1 MAPLAGGFMLSLL
14 AVLANP
20 LPAAAVLPPTAPV
33 HVVSW
38 SQWGPDDAL
47 GQYHVVGE
55 VRNDDNPP
63 ASQIRVTASGPGVL
77 ETVEAD
83 AEILAKGEL
92 SPFNVPLSVACSPCT
107 VSVTW
112 ASTTAPPN
120 HKFTVSTN
128 APTTDPNG
136 TQFITGTVTNNNKT
150 ASDYVRVL
158 FTFYDALH
166 RVVDTDQ
173 IPLNNNATD
182 TLDAGDSA
190 SFELVRDAANP
201 GWSLKA
207 VMAESSSPPSL
218 PIVSPTPV
226 PLDAGGVA
234 IGDSTSASLTVNNT
248 GNDDLDVSHLG
259 LGGPNASDYA
269 LDWNNCGGPVVPG
282 DSCVIAIDFTPTAP
296 GTRAATLSLTDEAAD
311 SPQAIALTGE
321 GLAAAA
327 SVLSAVAF
335 GDVVKGAQ
343 PTKNVTVTNSGTL
356 PLHVDISQTGISTG
370 SSDFSADPSGCTA
383 AIAPQHSCIIPV
395 TFAPAVALGDESATL
410 AVFDD
415 AFNSP
420 EQDVPLSAASTDPIL
435 TVSPTSLAFS
445 QGVLGSSAQKTV
457 TVTNTPGKGNLHVGS
472 VSVTGAHA
480 GDFTLQDGCSGQ
492 AVAPSG
498 TCLVGI
504 VFTPQAAGDRGAT
517 LVVTADATNSPKSVT
532 ISAIGTGAALSPS
545 SFDFG
550 SKNVGA
556 TSTPQSF
563 TLTNASS
570 QSLTISGVTVSGDF
584 AKTNASTCSTGFQ
597 VTAVS
602 PCTVVV
608 TFKPSTTGPRTGMLT
623 IDISSPSSRQTASL
637 SGSGVAVTAGW
648 NRSPANMT
656 SSPAIAASGGG
667 RLDAFARGRDM
678 ALYQVSS
685 IDGGTNWGNWSRI
698 PGALSE
704 SPAAVSS
711 AGGRT
716 DVFVRGTDLALYHR
730 FRTNAAAP
738 WSNWEYIRAR
748 MSSAPAVASLGAGKL
763 IVVARGQDLALYV
776 ITSDG
781 SGTGWGQWQR

>member
-1 MAPLAGGFMLSLL
+1 MA
-14 AVLANP
+14 
-20 LPAAAVLPPTAPV
+20 
-33 HVVSW
+33 
-38 SQWGPDDAL
+38 Q
-47 GQYHVVGE
+47 
-55 VRNDDNPP
+55 
-63 ASQIRVTASGPGVL
+63 
-77 ETVEAD
+77 
-83 AEILAKGEL
+83 
-92 SPFNVPLSVACSPCT
+92 
-107 VSVTW
+107 
-112 ASTTAPPN
+112 
-120 HKFTVSTN
+120 
-128 APTTDPNG
+128 
-136 TQFITGTVTNNNKT
+136 
-150 ASDYVRVL
+150 
-158 FTFYDALH
+158 
-166 RVVDTDQ
+166 
-173 IPLNNNATD
+173 
-182 TLDAGDSA
+182 
-190 SFELVRDAANP
+190 
-201 GWSLKA
+201 
-207 VMAESSSPPSL
+207 SSSPPSL

-226 PLDAGGVA
+226 PLDSGGVA

-259 LGGPNASDYA
+259 LGGANASDYA

-327 SVLSAVAF
+327 SVPSAVAF

-343 PTKNVTVTNSGTL
+343 PTRNVTVTNSGTL

-370 SSDFSADPSGCTA
+370 SSDFSANPSGCTA
-383 AIAPQHSCIIPV
+383 AVAPQHSCTIQV

-420 EQDVPLSAASTDPIL
+420 EQDVLLSAASTDPIL

-472 VSVTGAHA
+472 VSVTGQHA

-492 AVAPSG
+492 TVAPSA

-532 ISAIGTGAALSPS
+532 ISATGTGAALSPS

-556 TSTPQSF
+556 TSTPKSF

-570 QSLTISGVTVSGDF
+570 QSLTISSITVSGNF
-584 AKTNASTCSTGFQ
+584 AKTTASTCSPGVPVAAGSSCSVF
-597 VTAVS
+597 
-602 PCTVVV
+602 V
-608 TFKPSTTGPRTGMLT
+608 TFTPLGTGIRSGTLT
-623 IDISSPSSRQTASL
+623 ITDTSPGGAQYPASL
-637 SGSGVAVTAGW
+637 TGTGVQVTAGW
-648 NRSPANMT
+648 NRIPANMT

-698 PGALSE
+698 PGVLSE

-716 DVFVRGTDLALYHR
+716 NVFVRGTDLALYHR
-730 FRTNAAAP
+730 FRTNAAAT
-738 WSNWEYIRAR
+738 WSDWESIRAR

-781 SGTGWGQWQR
+781 SGTGWGQWQRILATATSAPAVVAIGNRVDLFARGQDLALYQITSLDGGKTWPTAWQRIAGRLASAPAAASWAAGRLDVYVRGQDLALYHNWSTDGGASWNSWERFAASMTSDPAAVVADVGVIDVVARGQDNALYHIRFLIR